1 MSLAA
6 EAFDIAEVKRASVR
20 FKGALQAE
28 WQETIKAARDGQSL
42 TAPPAQLTMS
52 PATRALP
59 TVNFALKYS
68 SHQVSSA
75 DSAERSP
82 LHVANW
88 SC

>member
-1 MSLAA
+1 MSAAA

-28 WQETIKAARDGQSL
+28 WQETIAAAKDGQSL
-42 TAPPAQLTMS
+42 NAPVAPIAMS
-52 PATRALP
+52 QATRALP

-68 SHQVSSA
+68 SHQVASN

-88 SC
+88 AC

>member
-6 EAFDIAEVKRASVR
+6 EAFDISEVKRASVR

-28 WQETIKAARDGQSL
+28 WQETIKAAKDGQSL
-42 TAPPAQLTMS
+42 TAPTAQLTMS
-52 PATRALP
+52 AATRALP

-75 DSAERSP
+75 DCAERSP